1 VIARYLRLMGMNLDI
16 WNDALLWENI
26 TAKNE
31 MTEMV
36 ISSEQIL

>member
-1 VIARYLRLMGMNLDI
+1 MIARSLRLMGMNLDI
-16 WNDALLWENI
+16 WNDALLRENI

-31 MTEMV
+31 MTEMG